1 MPASEGVCRRLAVS
15 IFSEKNINPMKDLN
29 IAQGT
34 VRVKRGDMDYIKF
47 GSGEKAFVI
56 ICGMNMTGLAGL
68 AGPVSE
74 AYGMFAEEYTVYLLD
89 RLKVL
94 PEGYTVREMAEDT
107 AEIMRALG
115 IENAD
120 VMGNS
125 QGGMIAECIAIDN
138 PGLVHSLVL
147 SSSMSHLTG
156 LGSKVLSYWAELADR
171 KDGREIYR
179 EFFKCVYGNPD
190 HELLAILENTATDEQ
205 CVRYGVMARACL
217 SFDVRDE
224 LKKIKCPVL
233 VVGSDYDNVL
243 GGEISRELAEELGC
257 ELFMYNNQKFGH
269 AVCDEAP
276 DFKQRMM
283 DFFHSLDY

>member
-1 MPASEGVCRRLAVS
+1 
-15 IFSEKNINPMKDLN
+15 MKDLN
-29 IAQGT
+29 IAEGT

-47 GSGEKAFVI
+47 GTGEKTFVI
-56 ICGMNMTGLAGL
+56 ISGMNMTGLAGL

-94 PEGYTVREMAEDT
+94 PGGYTVREMAEDI

-120 VMGNS
+120 IMGNS
-125 QGGMIAECIAIDN
+125 LGGMIAEYIAIDH

-147 SSSMSHLTG
+147 SSSMSHMTVP
-156 LGSKVLSYWAELADR
+156 GSKVLSYWAELADR
-171 KDGREIYR
+171 KDGKELYR
-179 EFFKCVYGNPD
+179 EFFRHVYGSPD
-190 HELLAILENTATDEQ
+190 YELLAILENTATDEQ
-205 CVRYGVMARACL
+205 CARYGIMARACL

-224 LKKIKCPVL
+224 LKSIKCPVL
-233 VVGSDYDNVL
+233 VVGSDYDMVL
-243 GGEISRELAEELGC
+243 GGEASRELAEEIDC
-257 ELFMYNNQKFGH
+257 ELYMYNNRKFGH

-283 DFFHSLDY
+283 DFFHSLDNSARRQQK